1 MNTHL
6 DISEYTVDRKSM
18 TEDLL
23 WKVISLLK
31 LHLINEAIRDQD
43 PGREA
48 RDKHRI
54 SVTEVGVKSGLLNTK
69 RIKGDGAAAL
79 NVVQEQAS

>member
-1 MNTHL
+1 MKKMSGTQVMDPHL

-18 TEDLL
+18 TEDLF

-31 LHLINEAIRDQD
+31 LHLINEAIRNQD

-48 RDKHRI
+48 RMKHRI
-54 SVTEVGVKSGLLNTK
+54 SITEVGVKSPL
-69 RIKGDGAAAL
+69 
-79 NVVQEQAS
+79 